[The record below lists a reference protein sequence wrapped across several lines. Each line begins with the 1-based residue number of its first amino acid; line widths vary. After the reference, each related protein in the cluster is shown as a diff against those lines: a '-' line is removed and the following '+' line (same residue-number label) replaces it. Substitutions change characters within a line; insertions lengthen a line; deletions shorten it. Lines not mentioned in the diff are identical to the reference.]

1 MVYNRSECKSEGR
14 RGGGGERERE
24 REREAGGCQAAET
37 LTDEVAE

>member
-1 MVYNRSECKSEGR
+1 MQERGEEGEGER
-14 RGGGGERERE
+14 ERERE